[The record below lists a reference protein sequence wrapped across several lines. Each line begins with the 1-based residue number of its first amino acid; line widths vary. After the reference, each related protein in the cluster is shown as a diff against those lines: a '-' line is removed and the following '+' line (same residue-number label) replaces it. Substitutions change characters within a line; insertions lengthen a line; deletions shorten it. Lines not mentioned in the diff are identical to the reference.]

1 MICRRFSSFR
11 FRFSV
16 FKVVLSG
23 SSSFIEAI
31 SLNTKYLQNGHK
43 KLYYACPFKA
53 ANIAF
58 FQLWSPITSQC
69 PFLRPPIR
77 FNTLYCCNRPMLYLT
92 PSSVMP
98 SIASATSCRVAVGCS
113 CRYFMIFFWVVVKGF
128 WVVISL
134 FWVVDS
140 FFWVAEISSSLAFWV
155 VVSSFWVVLQMRA
168 MN

>member
-16 FKVVLSG
+16 FKVVLSD

-31 SLNTKYLQNGHK
+31 SSNTKYLQNGHE

-113 CRYFMIFFWVVVKGF
+113 CRYFMI
-128 WVVISL
+128 
-134 FWVVDS
+134 
-140 FFWVAEISSSLAFWV
+140 
-155 VVSSFWVVLQMRA
+155 SFWGRGLATKNRRCRSGGSGGCGLATKNRRCRRRETRA
-168 MN
+168 SKFS